1 MNKRLFILALL
12 IVMCIMQTACSGDK
26 EESSQEEAI
35 TNPSVDRVISDN
47 GAEKRDGY
55 VIYSSEYNGE
65 TYLLAV
71 PDIYNEA
78 APIGAEDYTL
88 LASDNSEDSGNAS
101 TKISEFEKSKIPE
114 WADDKESGNGSRLIW
129 YKYACP
135 DFIMD
140 TYSDDFKQMV
150 IDGWSQWAVENGEDI
165 SESDVEYLYFNMY
178 EDFYN
183 DGNRIKIE
191 LYGTSASTGETEKYC
206 EKYIDESGDYYVDS
220 KRIMTEKGYSGL
232 KCIVSFE
239 NGITNESAFCAV
251 GFKLII
257 EDEVQYAAWRNENIE
272 RFIE

>member
-1 MNKRLFILALL
+1 MKKRLFVFVLL
-12 IVMCIMQTACSGDK
+12 IILCVMQTACSGDK

-35 TNPSVDRVISDN
+35 TNPSVERIVSDN
-47 GAEKRDGY
+47 GEEKIDGY
-55 VIYSSEYNGE
+55 SIYSAEYQGE
-65 TYLLAV
+65 KYLLAV

-78 APIGAEDYTL
+78 APIGADDYAKM
-88 LASDNSEDSGNAS
+88 ASDNSEDSKTATNR
-101 TKISEFEKSKIPE
+101 IDEFEKTKIPE
-114 WADDKESGNGSRLIW
+114 WADEKKSGLGSRLVW

-135 DFIMD
+135 DFIME
-140 TYSDDFKQMV
+140 TYSEDFKQMV
-150 IDGWSQWAVENGEDI
+150 IEGWSQWAVQNGEDI

-232 KCIVSFE
+232 KCTVRFE
-239 NGITNESAFCAV
+239 NGITDESAFCAD

-257 EDEVQYAAWRNENIE
+257 EDEEQYAAWRNENIE

>member
-1 MNKRLFILALL
+1 MIKRLFILALL

-55 VIYSSEYNGE
+55 VIYSAEYNGE
-65 TYLLAV
+65 TYLLAA

-78 APIGAEDYTL
+78 APIGAEDYAL

-101 TKISEFEKSKIPE
+101 TKIREFEKSKIPE
-114 WADDKESGNGSRLIW
+114 WADDKESGNGSRLVW

-165 SESDVEYLYFNMY
+165 SEMPIEYAPTFTKKYNADICQELGVEVPDDYVAIGA
-178 EDFYN
+178 E
-183 DGNRIKIE
+183 E
-191 LYGTSASTGETEKYC
+191 EAAEGETETVA
-206 EKYIDESGDYYVDS
+206 EET
-220 KRIMTEKGYSGL
+220 TET
-232 KCIVSFE
+232 E
-239 NGITNESAFCAV
+239 TE
-251 GFKLII
+251 
-257 EDEVQYAAWRNENIE
+257 AAE
-272 RFIE
+272 